1 MGRRTFA
8 LLRAVVLLPG
18 NAVVVIPGVLLYLDG
33 KADIGWGEGAAV
45 IVAGGLLIVL
55 GMAMAVHTVRLFLR
69 HGEGTPAPWEPPRN
83 LVIKGAY
90 RYTRNPM
97 ISSIIFILIGEG
109 LVAGSRYI
117 LIWASV
123 FFVANHFY
131 LVLSEESGLERRFGQ
146 EYLEYKK
153 HVPRWIPRLRP
164 YIDNWERSH

>member
-1 MGRRTFA
+1 MDRRTFA

-18 NAVVVIPGVLLYLDG
+18 NAVVVIPGILLYLDG
-33 KADIGWGEGAAV
+33 KADIGWGKGAAA
-45 IVAGGLLIVL
+45 IFAGSLLIVL
-55 GMAMAVHTVRLFLR
+55 GLAMAVHTVRLFFR

-83 LVIKGAY
+83 LVIRGAY

-123 FFVANHFY
+123 FLVANHFY
-131 LVLSEESGLERRFGQ
+131 FILSEEPGLERRFGPK
-146 EYLEYKK
+146 YLEYKK
-153 HVPRWIPRLRP
+153 HVPRWIPRLRL
-164 YIDNWERSH
+164 YKGSWVRSH